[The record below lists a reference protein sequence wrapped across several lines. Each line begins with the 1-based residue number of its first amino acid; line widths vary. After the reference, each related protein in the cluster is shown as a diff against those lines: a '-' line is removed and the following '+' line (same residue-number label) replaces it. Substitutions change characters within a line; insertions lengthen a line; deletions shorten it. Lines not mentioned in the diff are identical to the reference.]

1 MRGLV
6 VTAALLLVAAGRAP
20 AQFVRLELGSGAN
33 LVSLPAGAVATAAYR
48 ASDLVRDTGATAIL
62 VPGTSPPVLYVP
74 GIAPRNFELPAGKAV
89 LVLTGARRRAV
100 LRVATG
106 PLSPFPRARIEP
118 ATGLRLVPVGLPLF
132 AGARARPGSAELAA
146 ATSATAVIRTAIDP
160 ADGRARFETHAPA
173 TGGTG
178 FPLEPGAGYLLSVP
192 PGATTTTLELYA
204 DLNSDGLP
212 DSAPALS
219 GGSAGDADGDGLAN
233 LLELALGTDPAR
245 AQTDGDGVHDGYELL
260 RGTDPFDAAQR
271 PPPPRVTALSVTEL
285 PAAQGGSLTLDGEG
299 FEGFL
304 VVQLT
309 DPASSF
315 LNAAT
320 LVSPTR
326 IFGQVPAGLA
336 PGTYDLRVTT
346 PAGTS
351 GTSSARLT
359 LRSADPAFA
368 ANVYPIFRRRC
379 ISCHGP
385 GSGNGQWAASSAA
398 ESFSAIQNRGVV
410 AVEDPEASLLLAKP
424 SGRVRMSSGVIIF
437 SSTSDPDYQTILRW
451 IRAGAPNN

>member
-6 VTAALLLVAAGRAP
+6 VTAALLLVAAGRAQ

-33 LVSLPAGAVATAAYR
+33 LVSLPAGAVATPAYR
-48 ASDLVRDTGATAIL
+48 ASDLARDTGASLIAL
-62 VPGTSPPVLYVP
+62 PGTSPSILYVP
-74 GIAPRNFELPAGKAV
+74 GIAARDFELPAGKAV
-89 LVLTGARRRAV
+89 LVVTGARRRSV
-100 LRVATG
+100 LRVPAA

-118 ATGLRLVPVGLPLF
+118 VAGGHLAPVGLPLF
-132 AGARARPGSAELAA
+132 AGARAGPGSAELAA

-160 ADGRARFETHAPA
+160 TDGRARFEIHAPG

-178 FPLEPGAGYLLSVP
+178 FPLDPGAGYLLSVP

-212 DSAPALS
+212 DSAPALP
-219 GGSAGDADGDGLAN
+219 GGAAGDADGDGVSN

-271 PPPPRVTALSVTEL
+271 PAPPRVSGLSITEL

-304 VVQLT
+304 AVQLS
-309 DPASSF
+309 DPGSTF
-315 LNAAT
+315 LSAAT

-326 IFGQVPAGLA
+326 ISGQVPAGLA

-351 GTSSARLT
+351 AASGARLT
-359 LRSADPAFA
+359 LLPADPAFA
-368 ANVYPIFRRRC
+368 ANVYPIFRSRC

-410 AVEDPEASLLLAKP
+410 DVEVPEASLLLAKP
-424 SGRVRMSSGVIIF
+424 SGRVPMSGGIIIF